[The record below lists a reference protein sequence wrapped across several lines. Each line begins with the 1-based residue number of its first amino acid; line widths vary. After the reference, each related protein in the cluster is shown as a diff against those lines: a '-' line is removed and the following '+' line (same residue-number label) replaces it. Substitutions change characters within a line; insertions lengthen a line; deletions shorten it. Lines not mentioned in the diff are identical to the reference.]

1 MQPSSSRAN
10 AQGHEQ
16 GERAGI
22 FYARAPSGVELPIID
37 VTHPAFA
44 VSLSADEQRTRV
56 DAFMRESQPFHKL
69 PPLLRRPLLRFLLR
83 GSLLARAMS
92 STGSSYLSG
101 MNTYLF
107 KLGPDNL
114 NLPDITPIDRKIAA
128 SLPAFA
134 MRLRVCDI
142 ARLLA
147 DSARTALE
155 GVAAERPLH
164 LLNIAGGPAI
174 DSLNALILLNRERP
188 DLLTGRQIE
197 VVVLDLDTDGPEFGA
212 RALRV
217 LLAPGAPLG
226 GREVRFRRVHYDWSN
241 PTDLVPVL
249 EEARAAHAVTLAS
262 SEGGLFEYGSDEQI
276 VANLGTLRVGTG
288 AGFALVGSVTRA
300 DAPMQRLRSSSSVP
314 TRPRGLAVFSAL
326 IEPSGFS
333 VERALERP
341 FSDHVVLVPRAST

>member
-1 MQPSSSRAN
+1 MQPSSLRAN
-10 AQGHEQ
+10 AQGQREH
-16 GERAGI
+16 AGI

-44 VSLSADEQRTRV
+44 VALSADEQRTRI
-56 DAFMRESQPFHKL
+56 DAFMRESQPFDKL

-83 GSLLARAMS
+83 RSLLARAMS
-92 STGSSYLSG
+92 SSGSSYLSG

-147 DSARTALE
+147 DSAQSALA
-155 GVAAERPLH
+155 GVAAERPLY

-174 DSLNALILLNRERP
+174 DSLNALILLNRERA
-188 DLLTGRQIE
+188 DLLTGRRLE
-197 VVVLDLDTDGPEFGA
+197 VVVFDLDTDGPEFGA
-212 RALRV
+212 RALSV
-217 LLAPGAPLG
+217 LLAPGAPLA

-241 PTDLVPVL
+241 PTELVPVL
-249 EEARAAHAVTLAS
+249 EEARGANAVTLAS

-276 VANLGTLRVGTG
+276 LANLGTLRVGTG
-288 AGFALVGSVTRA
+288 TGFALVGSVTRA
-300 DAPMQRLRSSSSVP
+300 DAPIERLRSSSRVP

-326 IEPSGFS
+326 IQTSGFT